1 MTEKSF
7 PGADFD
13 PHRATCPSC
22 GKTYLQDQPWKKVC
36 LPCYLRT
43 KGKSAPP
50 ACYTVTPAA
59 PFDGLMLKRLIQ
71 LCHPDRHGNSEASN
85 TATRFLLQL
94 REVQHG

>member
-1 MTEKSF
+1 MSDF
-7 PGADFD
+7 HSGADFM
-13 PHRATCPSC
+13 PHFATCPVCADSYF
-22 GKTYLQDQPWKKVC
+22 KDQPWKRTC
-36 LPCYLRT
+36 LSCYLRT

-50 ACYTVTPAA
+50 ARQLPAPAA
-59 PFDGLMLKRLIQ
+59 PIPADMVRRLIQ

>member
-1 MTEKSF
+1 MSDF
-7 PGADFD
+7 HSGADFM

-22 GKTYLQDQPWKKVC
+22 GKTYLQDQPWKRIC
-36 LPCYLRT
+36 LACYLKG
-43 KGKSAPP
+43 KGKSTPP
-50 ACYTVTPAA
+50 ARQLPAIEPA
-59 PFDGLMLKRLIQ
+59 IPLDMVRRLIQ